1 MVVKKIASFIFFA
14 FLNSNLFPQ
23 TPSYPPAIDLFEYND
38 ISFKELIDI
47 SDIRIWGW
55 SRDGKVAYSND
66 YYTDGYGGYTFMV
79 AIFDLVEDTT
89 VWENSAHYFEEFDE
103 AYNSLMD
110 SFVDMCEQNAVEF
123 TQSDFMEL
131 PIKYNNQ
138 EVKIIVEETEF
149 EEDDYMHDP
158 GSISGYK
165 IIAENNGKQK
175 IIKEDAELHTLNI
188 VFECG
193 YFISPFENRALII
206 IGVNV
211 RAFEGYELR
220 YILVGCHLSD
230 GFK

>member
-1 MVVKKIASFIFFA
+1 MVVKKIASLIFFV
-14 FLNSNLFPQ
+14 FFNSNLFPQ
-23 TPSYPPAIDLFEYND
+23 TPSYPPAIDLLEYKH
-38 ISFKELIDI
+38 SSYKELIDI

-79 AIFDLVEDTT
+79 AILDLVEDTI

-103 AYNSLMD
+103 AYNSLID
-110 SFVDMCEQNAVEF
+110 SSADMCEQNAIEF

-149 EEDDYMHDP
+149 EEDDYMHEP
-158 GSISGYK
+158 GAIQGYK

-175 IIKEDAELHTLNI
+175 IIEEDAELYTVNL
-188 VFECG
+188 VFACG
-193 YFISPFENRALII
+193 YFISPF
-206 IGVNV
+206 
-211 RAFEGYELR
+211 
-220 YILVGCHLSD
+220 
-230 GFK
+230 